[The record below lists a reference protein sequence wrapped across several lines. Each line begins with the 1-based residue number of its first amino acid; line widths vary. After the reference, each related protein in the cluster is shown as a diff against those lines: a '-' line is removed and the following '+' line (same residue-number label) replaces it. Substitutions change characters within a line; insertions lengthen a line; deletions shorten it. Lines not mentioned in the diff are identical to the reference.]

1 MAERQAMNLT
11 AITAAIS
18 ITVSGLA
25 VWNIQSWRYQSQIA
39 TLKTEYATAQF
50 NALEKAHAETLRLA
64 EQAQQAQKDATV
76 RIQRINAE
84 RNKLAASI
92 DGLRSSSTEAL
103 LLSGYSHAACID
115 RATALK
121 DVFDQCSGAYG
132 GLAEK
137 ADKHTSDVQTL
148 TESWPK

>member
-1 MAERQAMNLT
+1 MNLT
-11 AITAAIS
+11 AITTAVS
-18 ITVSGLA
+18 IAVSGLV

-50 NALEKAHAETLRLA
+50 NALEKANAETIRLT
-64 EQAQQAQKDATV
+64 EQAQQASIDAQN

-84 RNKLAASI
+84 RNKLRASI

-121 DVFDQCSGAYG
+121 DVFDQCTGEYG
-132 GLAEK
+132 SLAEK
-137 ADKHTSDVQTL
+137 ADRHTSDLQTL
-148 TESWPK
+148 SDAWPK